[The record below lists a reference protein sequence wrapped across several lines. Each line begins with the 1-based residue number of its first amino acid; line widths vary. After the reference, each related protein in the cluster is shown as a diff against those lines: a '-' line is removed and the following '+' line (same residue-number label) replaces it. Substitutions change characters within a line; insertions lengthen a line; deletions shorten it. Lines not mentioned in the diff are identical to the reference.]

1 MKPSLLKTGKWCF
14 GLLALICIW
23 ATTSTRAALVLVK
36 DNDPSANVFD
46 CSLAATPITV
56 TIGTNNNVH
65 AEYYKDTSAGA
76 ATPATAGIPVPL
88 IRVKAGDTIICRFV
102 NNLPPSM
109 ENFCSIHWHGI
120 ELDNDSDGTAVT
132 QDAVQPGQSY
142 TYRFKTSRPGL
153 FWFHSHIDPGSATF
167 EGLLGVLLVE
177 QTNEQ
182 DLATSGLIPA
192 ASSTFPLALGD
203 IEFDPVTGKVGK
215 FFPDD
220 NAWRTINELAD
231 ECHKGNTGDA
241 GGNRNACSFA
251 GKPGKI
257 VTVNGD
263 AVNTNSGSLFPL
275 YDVPANKRIRLQLM
289 NESISRDFHL
299 TLLYPPGTSGDTN
312 LYRIG
317 GQGGLLNLARLEGG
331 IRQGVGT
338 NTWDTTYGKGEIV
351 IGSGDRA
358 DTLIYIPAANVT
370 NGTIITLVG
379 NPLGGEFPLSGSTIP
394 FNQGGTSGSPTTNN
408 IPDNYPIAYFR
419 ITGAP
424 ASDDPVTNDT
434 PILPTPIESLK
445 SLATVPLVDPASIG
459 RVGTTN
465 TTFKL
470 VNGTPGIFLSTNAQ
484 GNPTVDGF
492 PAGVLDGNA
501 GNGSFLFI
509 TNPPTTRYMHV
520 GDVLELCV
528 SNLTGAAHPW
538 HVHGFSMQP
547 VKLLDNRSGNTIYV
561 YNYNEFLDTIDV
573 YGGTTLVFR
582 MRIDDRDKLCDD
594 SGAPLTG
601 PVLKPCVNSASNGG
615 GGAVGRWLYHCHI
628 FLHAGLGMIGEFVV
642 LDNTTPQQTNTLL
655 LPDLTTNGV
664 DVLATAG
671 TGSQMV
677 ADNFQTTTNGP
688 ITGVS
693 VWGSWSNDVVN
704 PSASFELKFWTHVS
718 TNYSLIARPG
728 WQAWRELF
736 PAGTYT
742 ATLVS
747 ITNVPE
753 QFYDPSRSNLFPDT
767 SIYRY
772 DFTIPP
778 YSAFYQYSSNI
789 YWISITSYNTTN
801 VTFFGWKSSATN
813 SALNIP
819 ATWSQSL
826 VGPHWTALRYPSSHP
841 KAGQNMNM
849 AFQLNIPANPNGGP
863 QVQPPFV
870 ILSPLVTVASPDGKV
885 VISWDGAGTLQYADD
900 ISGPWHD
907 LDGVTSPYE
916 PPMDTPQRF
925 YRVLIP

>member
-1 MKPSLLKTGKWCF
+1 MKPSLSKTVKW
-14 GLLALICIW
+14 GLSLLALTCIW
-23 ATTSTRAALVLVK
+23 AATSTRAALVPVT
-36 DNDPSANVFD
+36 DNDPSPNVFD

-56 TIGTNNNVH
+56 TIGTNTNVK
-65 AEYYKDTSAGA
+65 AWYYKDTSAGA
-76 ATPATAGIPVPL
+76 ATPSTAGIPIPL
-88 IRVKAGDTIICRFV
+88 IRVKAGDTITCRFV
-102 NNLPPSM
+102 NNLPAGSM
-109 ENFCSIHWHGI
+109 ESFASIHWHGI

-142 TYRFKTSRPGL
+142 TYHFKTSRPGL

-167 EGLLGVLLVE
+167 QGLLGVLLVQ

-182 DLATSGLIPA
+182 NLITSGLIPDA
-192 ASSTFPLALGD
+192 NSTIPLALGD
-203 IEFDPVTGKVGK
+203 IEFDPVTGKIGK
-215 FFPDD
+215 FFP
-220 NAWRTINELAD
+220 AKAKWLSINELA
-231 ECHKGNTGDA
+231 ELCHEANTGDPN
-241 GGNRNACSFA
+241 GDRNACSYA
-251 GKPGKI
+251 GKPGLI
-257 VTVNGD
+257 ATVNGD
-263 AVNTNSGSLFPL
+263 AVNTNTGSLFPL
-275 YDVPANKRIRLQLM
+275 YNVVPNKRIRLQLM

-299 TLLYPPGTSGDTN
+299 TLKYPASAGAGADTN

-317 GQGGLLNLARLEGG
+317 GQGGVLNQARLEGG
-331 IRQGVGT
+331 LWQGVGT
-338 NTWDTTYGKGEIV
+338 NLNSGYGKGEID

-358 DTLIYIPAANVT
+358 DTMIYLTVSNLSNLT

-379 NPLGGEFPLSGSTIP
+379 NPLGSGFNLSGP
-394 FNQGGTSGSPTTNN
+394 NLALDQGNTATNN
-408 IPDNYPIAYFR
+408 IPTNYPVAYFR
-419 ITGAP
+419 INGAP
-424 ASDDPVTNDT
+424 ASDPPVADGT
-434 PILPTPIESLK
+434 PVLPTPIESLK
-445 SLATVPLVDPASIG
+445 LLTTVPLTDPAPLG
-459 RVGTTN
+459 RVGTVNPVFTLTN
-465 TTFKL
+465 E
-470 VNGTPGIFLSTNAQ
+470 TPVGFSN
-484 GNPTVDGF
+484 GNPSIDNI

-520 GDVLELCV
+520 GDVLELSV
-528 SNLTGAAHPW
+528 KNATPTVHPW
-538 HVHGFSMQP
+538 HLHGFSMQP
-547 VKLLDNRSGNTIYV
+547 VRLVDNKTGDTNYV
-561 YNYNEFLDTIDV
+561 YGYNEFLDTINV
-573 YGGTTLVFR
+573 YGGKTLVFR
-582 MRIDDRDKLCDD
+582 MRIDDRDKLCDE

-601 PVLKPCVNSASNGG
+601 PTLMPCVNTSTNGG
-615 GGAVGRWLYHCHI
+615 GAIGRWLYHCHI

-671 TGSQMV
+671 TGSQTV

-753 QFYDPSRSNLFPDT
+753 QFYDPSRSNLFHDT

-826 VGPHWTALRYPSSHP
+826 IGPHWTALRYPSSHP

-849 AFQLNIPANPNGGP
+849 AFQLIIPVNPNGP
-863 QVQPPFV
+863 QAQAPFV
-870 ILSPLVTVASPDGKV
+870 LLPPLVTVAAPNGKV
-885 VISWDGAGTLQYADD
+885 TISWDGAGTLQYSDD
-900 ISGPWHD
+900 VGGPWQD
-907 LDGVTSPYE
+907 LDGITSPYE
-916 PPMDTPQRF
+916 PPMDMPQRY
-925 YRVLIP
+925 YRIALP